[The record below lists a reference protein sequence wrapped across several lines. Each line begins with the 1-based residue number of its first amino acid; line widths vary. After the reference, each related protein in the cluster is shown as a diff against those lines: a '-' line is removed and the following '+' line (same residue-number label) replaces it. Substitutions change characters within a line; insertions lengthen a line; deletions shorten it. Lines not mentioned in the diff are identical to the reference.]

1 MNWQAIDRGTTG
13 LIYAYVA
20 SPPKYARFECT
31 SGTTFSIEKYSA
43 AIVESQVTIYF
54 EVPDVDAEVDRLRR
68 SGFKFDELPHDKPWL
83 WREAHL
89 HDPAGNRI
97 CIFYAGSSRRF
108 PPWRVGG
115 GAA

>member
-54 EVPDVDAEVDRLRR
+54 EVPDVDAEVVR
-68 SGFKFDELPHDKPWL
+68 
-83 WREAHL
+83 
-89 HDPAGNRI
+89 
-97 CIFYAGSSRRF
+97 
-108 PPWRVGG
+108 
-115 GAA
+115 AAS